1 MARGPERSAARR
13 LLSCAAAMLALFAGA
28 CSSGDGGDGGG
39 EENLVVSLTD
49 APVDDVRA
57 VNVTITAVRVHQSA
71 DAGTGAAGWRDLG
84 VKAPMPVDLL
94 RLRGGVLYELCR
106 ARLAAGHYQQVRL
119 VVAGNAGAGPPYR
132 NSVRT
137 TDGRLHPL
145 EVPSDIK
152 IVHSFRV
159 ADGTRTD
166 LTLDFDAGQSLRQHG
181 NGDWFLQPVVHGSSK
196 VH

>member
-1 MARGPERSAARR
+1 MGRI
-13 LLSCAAAMLALFAGA
+13 LSCTAVLLAVLAGS
-28 CSSGDGGDGGG
+28 CSGGDGGG

-57 VNVTITAVRVHQSA
+57 VNVTITAVRIHQSA
-71 DAGTGAAGWRDLG
+71 DAGTGAAGWRDLS

-106 ARLAAGHYQQVRL
+106 ARLGPGHYQQVRL
-119 VVAGNAGAGPPYR
+119 VVAQNAGAGPPYR

-137 TDGRLHPL
+137 IDGRLHPL

-152 IVHSFRV
+152 VVHSFRV

-166 LTLDFDAGQSLRQHG
+166 LALDFDAGQSLRRHG
-181 NGDWFLQPVVHGSSK
+181 NGDWYLQPVIHGSSK